1 MSKLT
6 LGGMEMGVDEN
17 GFIQKPEEWNEAI
30 AEDLAKIE
38 GAYPMNEDAWKLVN
52 YLRKY
57 YLDNGIAPPIRMLVK
72 QTGVELKY
80 IYQMFPNGPAS
91 GACDED
97 WDGAYE
103 VNLKYDSRNFYLPT
117 NNQLL
122 S

>member
-72 QTGVELKY
+72 QTGLELKY
-80 IYQMFPNGPAS
+80 IYQMFPNGPAR
-91 GACDED
+91 GACKVA
-97 WDGAYE
+97 G
-103 VNLKYDSRNFYLPT
+103 LPKPT
-117 NNQLL
+117 GCV
-122 S
+122 